1 MQKKAIKLVVLG
13 LLSTS
18 VLNMPLSVW
27 ADELDNKITSQ
38 ETKINE
44 VAQQEQKVEAE
55 LKSVQT
61 DMATIENT
69 AIELATKE
77 KGLNQDKQRLNENI
91 EKLTII
97 IDQRE
102 VEIANQARAAQVNGD
117 PANYLRMI
125 TEATSI
131 SEVLGRIHA
140 VWTLISANT
149 SILKTQEQ
157 DKKLVEAS
165 QFEIDMTIK
174 KLNETILASEKKKSE
189 LQNKQLQQVVLQ
201 SDLAARRSTE
211 EEQKN
216 KYIGEKEAAQLQQA
230 ENERLKKVAEEQKLA
245 EEKALAAATNKKTED
260 EKVQVSNPTPVSVVE
275 PEKPLEVTP
284 PAQPP
289 VPTPTPDPPTVGF
302 NVPALL
308 AEAQKWIGTPYSWGG
323 GNTNGPSLG
332 FGEGANTVG
341 FDCSSFVQY
350 VFGRLGIGLPRTT
363 YQQEYQGTY
372 LELSQ
377 LQAGDLIFWGG
388 RGSTHHV
395 GIYMGGNQYIHAPE
409 TGDVVKISSVSSYNP
424 PSFGVR
430 VR

>member
-1 MQKKAIKLVVLG
+1 MQKKATKLVIIG
-13 LLSTS
+13 FLSTAL
-18 VLNMPLSVW
+18 LNVPLGVW

-44 VAQQEQKVEAE
+44 VAQQEKAVETE
-55 LKSVQT
+55 LKAVQS
-61 DMATIENT
+61 DMATIEST

-91 EKLTII
+91 ENLTTII
-97 IDQRE
+97 QQRE
-102 VEIANQARAAQVNGD
+102 GEIANQARAAQVNGD
-117 PANYLRMI
+117 PGNYLRMI
-125 TEATSI
+125 TEAASL

-149 SILKTQEQ
+149 TILKTQEQ
-157 DKKLVEAS
+157 DKQLLEAS

-174 KLNETILASEKKKSE
+174 KLNETILASETKKAE

-211 EEQKN
+211 ENQKN
-216 KYIGEKEAAQLQQA
+216 KFIGEKEAAQLQQA
-230 ENERLKKVAEEQKLA
+230 ENERLKKVAAEQKET
-245 EEKALAAATNKKTED
+245 EEKALAAAANKQTED
-260 EKVQVSNPTPVSVVE
+260 EKVQTSNPTPVSVVE
-275 PEKPLEVTP
+275 PEKPVE
-284 PAQPP
+284 PAAPVAP
-289 VPTPTPDPPTVGF
+289 VVPTPTPNPPVAGF
-302 NVPALL
+302 NVSALL

-323 GNTNGPSLG
+323 GNASGPSLG

-350 VFGRLGIGLPRTT
+350 VFGRFGIGMPRTT